1 MKFLHIILPSKRM
14 MGTYIEMIRKYYPV
28 NEHAF
33 YIIGNMAKSEESLFQ
48 YQNVIKLNKGKNII
62 EKTKNLYNDFSKYD
76 VLIWHGLVVSPKIAL
91 FLLAHADKVM
101 DTVAPLEA
109 LRDELAKV
117 YTTKVQ
123 EKLDD
128 PELTPGQL
136 ARIISD
142 IQSMNIYSMTALKNI
157 LDADKLQAIIATD
170 ASSNVENMTVN
181 ILNLPDAASRSR
193 VARAL
198 DQISRLNLSSDMP
211 EESSDN

>member
-1 MKFLHIILPSKRM
+1 MDENTQLDLTSTKLKQL
-14 MGTYIEMIRKYYPV
+14 V
-28 NEHAF
+28 NIAEGETGGLDSSN
-33 YIIGNMAKSEESLFQ
+33 IKS
-48 YQNVIKLNKGKNII
+48 
-62 EKTKNLYNDFSKYD
+62 
-76 VLIWHGLVVSPKIAL
+76 KIAL

-142 IQSMNIYSMTALKNI
+142 IQSMNIYSITALKNI

-193 VARAL
+193 VTRAL
-198 DQISRLNLSSDMP
+198 EQISRLNLTSDTV
-211 EESSDN
+211 EDVSNT